1 MAEAVGNYL
10 ELGRFTAGDR
20 VEVRYPLPIVTEDIS
35 VGNPGFRQW
44 RYRVTWKGDTVVRVE
59 PVGNEVKT
67 AWSDFDKRDRE
78 VFYGKDGPGPLYQ
91 REHMLPDLRPSDT
104 PLHVDS
110 GGLDLWRIAGRTG

>member
-1 MAEAVGNYL
+1 VAEAVGNYL
-10 ELGRFTAGDR
+10 ELGRFAAGDR
-20 VEVRYPLPIVTEDIS
+20 LEVQYPLPVVTEEVS

-91 REHMLPDLRPSDT
+91 REHMLSDGRPAESL
-104 PLHVDS
+104 LHMDN
-110 GGLDLWRIAGRTG
+110 GGLDLWRIAGKAG